1 MKRTFI
7 ILCIFLS
14 IALYGYSG
22 DSLKFTTIP
31 EKLELFVNQKTDPYT
46 IHVEYILN
54 IPQGFIGDK
63 QRLIYIPRFTTPE
76 HEYLLQPLVITGEKF
91 REKDSR
97 TQLPEEDQ
105 AALAK
110 AQKIQYTTK
119 AMQIKINEDVPFQLW
134 MPQARLT
141 ATSVLQSRKSEQT
154 FTQIL
159 AEGVVYLPLG
169 PGPVKVK
176 YVEKEVAIEKN
187 TDFHFLYPAN
197 VSYLRPEFSDNS
209 SQLKKMNN
217 FLQQISNNPNDKI
230 EQIVITSYCSPD
242 GSYAYNQRLANKRV
256 LNFIHD
262 LGFPDMKIEFKTVP
276 YDWQGLA
283 AAVEKSNLSDK
294 TNVLSIIR
302 SNRNDTQR
310 IAALRQ
316 SRNYNYLLTHIYP
329 RLQRTV
335 CDIQYT
341 TKEMQ
346 TVPVPE

>member
-1 MKRTFI
+1 M
-7 ILCIFLS
+7 
-14 IALYGYSG
+14 
-22 DSLKFTTIP
+22 
-31 EKLELFVNQKTDPYT
+31 
-46 IHVEYILN
+46 N

-105 AALAK
+105 TALAK
-110 AQKIQYTTK
+110 ARKIQYTRK

-159 AEGVVYLPLG
+159 AEGIVYLPLG

-176 YVEKEVAIEKN
+176 YVKKEVSIEKN
-187 TDFHFLYPAN
+187 TDFRFLYPAN

-217 FLQQISNNPNDKI
+217 FLQQISNNPDYKI

-242 GSYAYNQRLANKRV
+242 GSYTYNQRLANKRV

-294 TNVLSIIR
+294 TTVLSIIR
-302 SNRNDTQR
+302 SNRNDIQR
-310 IAALRQ
+310 ISALRQ
-316 SRNYNYLLTHIYP
+316 SHNYHYLLTYIYP

-341 TKEMQ
+341 IKEMQ